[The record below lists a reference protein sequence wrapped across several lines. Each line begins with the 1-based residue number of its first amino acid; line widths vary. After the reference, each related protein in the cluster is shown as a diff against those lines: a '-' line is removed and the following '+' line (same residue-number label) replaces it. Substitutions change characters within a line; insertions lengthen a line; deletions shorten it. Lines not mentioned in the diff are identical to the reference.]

1 MYGGFLYRLN
11 YEEYQ
16 KRQAEI
22 DEKLIKLSEESENED
37 IVPLDEVYI
46 VRFDTENNEEF
57 AVQDSGYFVLLI
69 GDYNFDIDYAEKV
82 IYGLDESYARHIEL
96 KKKEPNTMT
105 ASEMDESFDLLEY
118 FTPYEAEEVLE
129 IAEEILDG
137 EADYGE
143 VIKRLF

>member
-16 KRQAEI
+16 RRQSEI
-22 DEKLIKLSEESENED
+22 DEKLIKLSEESDNED
-37 IVPLDEVYI
+37 IIPLDELYI
-46 VRFDTENNEEF
+46 IRFNTKDNDEF
-57 AVQDSGYFVLLI
+57 AIQDSGYFVLLI
-69 GDYNFDIDYAEKV
+69 GDYNFDVDYAEKV
-82 IYGLDESYARHIEL
+82 IYGLDDSYARHIEL
-96 KKKEPNTMT
+96 KKKESNTMT
-105 ASEMDESFDLLEY
+105 TAEMDESFGLLEY

-143 VIKRLF
+143 VIKQLF